1 MRLVL
6 AFVFCS
12 DLGAR
17 QANQLNVLKIRPMNG
32 IPRYSSLWRHSDRIR
47 EDKYAPKQCVA
58 QLTLKQWISQTKS
71 PGEPG
76 LFPT

>member
-1 MRLVL
+1 MRLVPD
-6 AFVFCS
+6 FVFCS

-58 QLTLKQWISQTKS
+58 QLTLKR
-71 PGEPG
+71 
-76 LFPT
+76 

>member
-32 IPRYSSLWRHSDRIR
+32 IPAFGGIPI
-47 EDKYAPKQCVA
+47 E
-58 QLTLKQWISQTKS
+58 
-71 PGEPG
+71 
-76 LFPT
+76 